1 MKLILLTMP
10 DFFIEEHQILTALFD
25 EGLEL
30 LHLRKPDSESV
41 YLERLLTLIP
51 ETYRKRIVLHDHFY
65 LKSEY
70 NLAGIHLNNRNPLPP
85 QNYKGQVSRSCH
97 SAEEAV
103 AAQAKGC
110 TYVTAGHVFATR
122 CKAGLPGR
130 GLGFLKTVCRSVSV
144 PVYAIGGIS
153 ADNIDAVIQCGAK
166 GACVMSGVMA
176 CEDVQRYLGELK

>member
-97 SAEEAV
+97 SAEEV
-103 AAQAKGC
+103 LQYKKN
-110 TYVTAGHVFATR
+110 YDY
-122 CKAGLPGR
+122 L
-130 GLGFLKTVCRSVSV
+130 FLSPIFNSISKEGYKSNFRQMRSL
-144 PVYAIGGIS
+144 
-153 ADNIDAVIQCGAK
+153 CW
-166 GACVMSGVMA
+166 
-176 CEDVQRYLGELK
+176 QRKR

>member
-85 QNYKGQVSRSCH
+85 QTTKGKSVVPAIRRRRFCNT
-97 SAEEAV
+97 
-103 AAQAKGC
+103 K
-110 TYVTAGHVFATR
+110 
-122 CKAGLPGR
+122 
-130 GLGFLKTVCRSVSV
+130 KTVTISSFRPSSTAYQKKAINPIFRQMRSL
-144 PVYAIGGIS
+144 
-153 ADNIDAVIQCGAK
+153 CW
-166 GACVMSGVMA
+166 
-176 CEDVQRYLGELK
+176 QRKR

>member
-97 SAEEAV
+97 SAEEV
-103 AAQAKGC
+103 LQYK
-110 TYVTAGHVFATR
+110 
-122 CKAGLPGR
+122 K
-130 GLGFLKTVCRSVSV
+130 KTVTISSFRPSSTAYQKKAINPIFRQMSSLCWQRKRWSTKRSWHW
-144 PVYAIGGIS
+144 A
-153 ADNIDAVIQCGAK
+153 A
-166 GACVMSGVMA
+166 
-176 CEDVQRYLGELK
+176 